1 MGDNVSFKVFLKGT
15 DEEEVRRFVVDKAV
29 SSSYEYL
36 VSKLG
41 QVFPQLR
48 AGSFSLTWTDG
59 DGDKVTISNDEELI
73 IALTEMPGPLYKLSL
88 NLKGNKKPVI
98 MAETSEAED
107 RKAAVHYGVTCDGC
121 EVCPITGVRY
131 KSLELD
137 DYDLCSV
144 CEAKGVHPGQNMIKI
159 TEPGYTFPQRLFKR
173 MQVLQER
180 AKNKE
185 ERAAKKAEEKEEKK
199 KEEKDDKKEA
209 NKPQPRGLFGP
220 PGPLR
225 GCGRRGRGGLFGPFG
240 NLHHGGMGMGQG
252 QGRPLESFAAWASRP
267 VFGSQLPAPSPA
279 WAAAAPAF
287 DAMMKGWTGHA
298 EQHAKAVEEA
308 IKAHE
313 AEAKAHEEAAKAA
326 SAEASTEALNAAFS
340 GLAMTGSEDYLKNV
354 GSYVAAAL
362 DPLGIDVKIDIET
375 PEGRKSCHVTRQSSS
390 ATTQEAAADKEEQKK
405 EADNKEEEEEPK
417 KAEEVEPEPAKK
429 AATPSD
435 DEEDWT
441 VVSDKKDSDDEAV
454 KASEDQGSLYPDL
467 PKTETAS
474 APAVEA
480 AEASQ
485 PQVTHPDPRI
495 QVALQAMTNMGFSN
509 EGGWLTSLL
518 EAKNGDIG
526 KVLDILQPVK
536 K

>member
-1 MGDNVSFKVFLKGT
+1 MG
-15 DEEEVRRFVVDKAV
+15 
-29 SSSYEYL
+29 
-36 VSKLG
+36 
-41 QVFPQLR
+41 
-48 AGSFSLTWTDG
+48 
-59 DGDKVTISNDEELI
+59 
-73 IALTEMPGPLYKLSL
+73 
-88 NLKGNKKPVI
+88 
-98 MAETSEAED
+98 
-107 RKAAVHYGVTCDGC
+107 
-121 EVCPITGVRY
+121 
-131 KSLELD
+131 
-137 DYDLCSV
+137 
-144 CEAKGVHPGQNMIKI
+144 
-159 TEPGYTFPQRLFKR
+159 
-173 MQVLQER
+173 
-180 AKNKE
+180 
-185 ERAAKKAEEKEEKK
+185 EKEEKK
-199 KEEKDDKKEA
+199 KEEKDDKKED
-209 NKPQPRGLFGP
+209 NKAQPRGLFGP

-252 QGRPLESFAAWASRP
+252 GTWSTAA
-267 VFGSQLPAPSPA
+267 PA

-308 IKAHE
+308 IKAHD

-326 SAEASTEALNAAFS
+326 SAEASTDALNAAFS
-340 GLAMTGSEDYLKNV
+340 GLATTGSEDYLKNV

-375 PEGRKSCHVTRQSSS
+375 PEGRKSCHLTRQSSS
-390 ATTQEAAADKEEQKK
+390 ATSTTQEAA
-405 EADNKEEEEEPK
+405 DNKEGEETK
-417 KAEEVEPEPAKK
+417 KAEEVEPDPAKR
-429 AATPSD
+429 AVTPSD

-454 KASEDQGSLYPDL
+454 KASEKVTKDQGSLYPDL

-474 APAVEA
+474 APA
-480 AEASQ
+480 AETAEVSQ
-485 PQVTHPDPRI
+485 PRVTHPDPRI

>member
-1 MGDNVSFKVFLKGT
+1 MM
-15 DEEEVRRFVVDKAV
+15 
-29 SSSYEYL
+29 
-36 VSKLG
+36 
-41 QVFPQLR
+41 Q
-48 AGSFSLTWTDG
+48 
-59 DGDKVTISNDEELI
+59 VTISNDEELI

-88 NLKGNKKPVI
+88 NIKGNKKPAI
-98 MAETSEAED
+98 TAETSETED

-121 EVCPITGVRY
+121 DMCPITGVRY

-185 ERAAKKAEEKEEKK
+185 ERAAKKAEEKKKEEKD
-199 KEEKDDKKEA
+199 EKDDKKEA
-209 NKPQPRGLFGP
+209 NKAQPRGLFGP

-252 QGRPLESFAAWASRP
+252 GAWSTAA
-267 VFGSQLPAPSPA
+267 PA

-340 GLAMTGSEDYLKNV
+340 GLGMTGSEDYLKNV
-354 GSYVAAAL
+354 GSYVSAAL

-390 ATTQEAAADKEEQKK
+390 ATTTQEAAADKEE
-405 EADNKEEEEEPK
+405 ENK
-417 KAEEVEPEPAKK
+417 KAEEVESEPSKK
-429 AATPSD
+429 AAPPSD

-454 KASEDQGSLYPDL
+454 KASEEVTKDQGSLYPDL

-480 AEASQ
+480 AEVTQ

>member
-1 MGDNVSFKVFLKGT
+1 MG
-15 DEEEVRRFVVDKAV
+15 
-29 SSSYEYL
+29 
-36 VSKLG
+36 
-41 QVFPQLR
+41 
-48 AGSFSLTWTDG
+48 
-59 DGDKVTISNDEELI
+59 
-73 IALTEMPGPLYKLSL
+73 
-88 NLKGNKKPVI
+88 
-98 MAETSEAED
+98 
-107 RKAAVHYGVTCDGC
+107 
-121 EVCPITGVRY
+121 Y

-137 DYDLCSV
+137 DYDLCAV

-185 ERAAKKAEEKEEKK
+185 ERAAKRTEERDEKKEVGKEKAE
-199 KEEKDDKKEA
+199 DKTQ
-209 NKPQPRGLFGP
+209 PPRGLFGP
-220 PGPLR
+220 PGPFR

-240 NLHHGGMGMGQG
+240 TLHHGGIGMGMGQG
-252 QGRPLESFAAWASRP
+252 G
-267 VFGSQLPAPSPA
+267 A

-287 DAMMKGWTGHA
+287 DAMMKGWTGAGAEGWAQHA
-298 EQHAKAVEEA
+298 EQHAKAMEEA
-308 IKAHE
+308 MKAHE
-313 AEAKAHEEAAKAA
+313 ATTKANVEAAKAA
-326 SAEASTEALNAAFS
+326 STASTEAGTEALNAAMG
-340 GLAMTGSEDYLKNV
+340 GLGVTGSEDYLQSV

-375 PEGRKSCHVTRQSSS
+375 PEGRKSCHVTRQTSSTTS
-390 ATTQEAAADKEEQKK
+390 STTQEAAEEKVEEADKKV
-405 EADNKEEEEEPK
+405 EEEPK
-417 KAEEVEPEPAKK
+417 KAGEVEPEPAKK

-441 VVSDKKDSDDEAV
+441 VVSDKKDAEEEVAKDKEEVA
-454 KASEDQGSLYPDL
+454 KDQGSLYPDL

-480 AEASQ
+480 AEVTAL
-485 PQVTHPDPRI
+485 QVTHPDPRI